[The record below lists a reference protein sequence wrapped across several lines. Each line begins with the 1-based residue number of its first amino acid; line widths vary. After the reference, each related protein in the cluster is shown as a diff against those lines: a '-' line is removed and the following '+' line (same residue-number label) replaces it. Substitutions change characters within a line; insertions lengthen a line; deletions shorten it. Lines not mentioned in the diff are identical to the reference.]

1 MGFTHETLPA
11 GLTFFARAFAEPQLI
26 RMAYAY
32 EQGTK
37 HRRPPTSFPELR

>member
-11 GLTFFARAFAEPQLI
+11 GLTFVARLFAEPQLI
-26 RMAYAY
+26 KMAYAY

-37 HRRPPTSFPELR
+37 HRRAPAAFPELR